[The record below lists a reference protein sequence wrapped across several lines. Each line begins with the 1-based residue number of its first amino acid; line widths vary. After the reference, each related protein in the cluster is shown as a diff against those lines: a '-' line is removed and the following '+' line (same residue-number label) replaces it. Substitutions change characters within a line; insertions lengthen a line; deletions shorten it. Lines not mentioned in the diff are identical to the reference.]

1 MLVRKVIGR
10 IGIPAIDAKQL
21 DENIINI
28 KIVFNITIGGV
39 AYFWFM
45 AFGKSIEE
53 EIVIDYRT
61 TIEDKDRIKQFFKL
75 IGILMEHKNGVVIV
89 IPGKETDVKHI
100 KFVEGIVE
108 NVSMVM
114 DTVFWF
120 CIRRTSL
127 GGYKTAEKYLE
138 YLGVTEEEWLLGL

>member
-1 MLVRKVIGR
+1 LLVRKVIGS

-21 DENIINI
+21 VGSIINI
-28 KIVFNITIGGV
+28 RIGFDITTAGGV
-39 AYFWFM
+39 CFWFV

-53 EIVIDYRT
+53 EIIVEYRT
-61 TIEDKDRIKQFFKL
+61 AIGAEDRIKQFFKL

-89 IPGKETDVKHI
+89 IPSKETDVKYI
-100 KFVEGIVE
+100 KLIEGIVE
-108 NVSMVM
+108 SVSMTM

-120 CIRRTSL
+120 FIRRTSSE
-127 GGYKTAEKYLE
+127 GKVAEKYFE